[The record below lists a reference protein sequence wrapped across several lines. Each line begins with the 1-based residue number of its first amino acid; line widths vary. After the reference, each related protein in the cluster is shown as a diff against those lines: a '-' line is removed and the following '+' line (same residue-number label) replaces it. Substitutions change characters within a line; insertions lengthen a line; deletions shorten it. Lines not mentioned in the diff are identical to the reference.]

1 MNDGNT
7 SIIDVQVT
15 NNTDHNITL
24 PGRTVLRRLQLVRSV
39 NPVEVRLTDTEVTSV
54 SLGEAYQVE
63 QTKPSLVDHC
73 KSCSARVVPNEMTDC
88 SSEKLPDVD
97 LSGLTPDQQEQVRQL
112 LRDEADTFAR
122 NEDDVGTVPDLKM
135 DINLISNEPVQ
146 KNYLSIPRP
155 LYPEVKAYVEDLLNR
170 GFIRKSKSPFSSSVV
185 CVRKKDGGM
194 RLCID
199 YRELN
204 KKSVPDRHPIPRIQE
219 ALDSLGGK
227 SWFSVLDQGKAY
239 HQGFIGEDSQPLTAF
254 IVPWG
259 LYEWIRIPF
268 GLKNAS
274 ANFQCFMEH
283 CLRDLRD
290 EMCIPYLD
298 DVIVFSETFE
308 QHIEHLRR
316 VLQRL
321 KSHGVKLKPRKCELL
336 KREVTFLGRIISED
350 DCRMDPKATSAV
362 THLKNVKPKTV
373 GEVRRVVGLLGVYRR
388 HIKNFAQI
396 AKPIYD
402 LLNHGTPPKKS
413 NSKTQR
419 KTSSKSKGQLP
430 SRTPVIWKAKHQSAP
445 ETLNDFITS
454 PPVLAYP
461 DYNSSFIVHTDASQD
476 GLGSV
481 LYREQNGLLRVI
493 AYASRTLT
501 PAEKNYYLHSGKL
514 EFPALK
520 WAVTEQFRDYL
531 YYAPNFVVYTD
542 NNPLTYVLSK
552 AKLNAT
558 GLRWVGELADFNFE
572 IRYRPG
578 KLNTDAD
585 SLLRFPGDFKEYMD
599 SCNEQI
605 SPESLQASVSMISKM
620 ASGDSIWIASI
631 SGNVEELQPDE
642 LYLPLSCNHI
652 RVTDIVKAQREDSVI
667 GRVLNFIQNRQKPTI
682 TQKRQESPLVRK
694 FLNDWHKLQVDQ
706 TSGILYRNKQVV
718 LAGKFHRTVYRE
730 LHGEMGHLGLERLL
744 ALARERFYWP
754 NMRRDINHY
763 IHNICSCLKQK
774 RPNLPNRAPLQPI
787 ITTAPMQLLS
797 MDFIHLERSS
807 GGYEYIF
814 VVVDHFTKYAQAYP
828 TKNETAVTAA
838 DKIFKDFIPRFGFPE
853 KLHHDRGGEF
863 ENNLFKWLEQLTGVM
878 HSRTTPY
885 NPEGNGIVE
894 RINRTLLG
902 MFRTLPEAYTLL

>member
-88 SSEKLPDVD
+88 SSGKLPDVD

-268 GLKNAS
+268 GLKNAP

-350 DCRMDPKATSAV
+350 GCRMDPKATSAV
-362 THLKNVKPKTV
+362 IHLKNVKPKTV

-531 YYAPNFVVYTD
+531 YYAPNFVVYMD
-542 NNPLTYVLSK
+542 NNPLTYVLSR
-552 AKLNAT
+552 AKLNVT

-706 TSGILYRNKQVV
+706 TSGILYRNKQV
-718 LAGKFHRTVYRE
+718 AGKFHRTVYRE

-763 IHNICSCLKQK
+763 IHNICSCLKKK

-853 KLHHDRGGEF
+853 KLHHDMGGEF
-863 ENNLFKWLEQLTGVM
+863 ENNLFKRLEQLTGVM